1 MARRPLSQ
9 GPRHAFQTGARLASV
24 FQLPDQ
30 RQALA
35 ILGQHHRAPA
45 GGGLLSPAVGELD
58 LAVYVA
64 VAAGFAD
71 GTLSPLQDSFFLG
84 AVALAVEVDPV
95 TTSEFTDYIRI
106 IGEVEALHDVTV
118 AGEESG
124 VIKQFF
130 VDKGAPVRKDQPI
143 AKLKDDI
150 LAAQVQEAWAVAN
163 VAQEQFKRQ
172 RELWQNEK
180 IGSELVYLEAKSRA
194 DAAAARLNMLET
206 RLANTT
212 VRAPL
217 SGIFDEQY
225 LEVGEMAVAG
235 APLVGIISTDKVKI
249 IGGVPERFSLSVQP
263 GDSAWI
269 TIDILPDRRFAGRI
283 SYVGSAVD
291 AGSRTFPIEVIL
303 DNPRHQIKPR
313 MLANLQL
320 VEEHLTE
327 VIILPRQVV
336 ERTED
341 GYIVYVAENNQG
353 HYFAASREVTLG
365 SAQGNQVV
373 VQRGLSVGDL
383 LITLGHHQVDNGV
396 AIRIINL
403 GSEELAGKAPLPG
416 TAPQDN

>member
-1 MARRPLSQ
+1 MRQSIITRPWIVGNHDFPRYLMPFLGVGVALMMA
-9 GPRHAFQTGARLASV
+9 AC
-24 FQLPDQ
+24 
-30 RQALA
+30 
-35 ILGQHHRAPA
+35 
-45 GGGLLSPAVGELD
+45 SPAEES
-58 LAVYVA
+58 
-64 VAAGFAD
+64 AGNP
-71 GTLSPLQDSFFLG
+71 GTSEPAKTAPSSRI
-84 AVALAVEVDPV
+84 VNVEVDPV
-95 TTSEFTDYIRI
+95 TTSDFTNYIRI

-150 LAAQVQEAWAVAN
+150 LAAQVKEAWAVAN

-194 DAAAARLNMLET
+194 DATAARLNMLET

-320 VEEHLTE
+320 VREHLTE

-403 GSEELAGKAPLPG
+403 GSEGLAGKAPLPG
-416 TAPQDN
+416 TAPRDN